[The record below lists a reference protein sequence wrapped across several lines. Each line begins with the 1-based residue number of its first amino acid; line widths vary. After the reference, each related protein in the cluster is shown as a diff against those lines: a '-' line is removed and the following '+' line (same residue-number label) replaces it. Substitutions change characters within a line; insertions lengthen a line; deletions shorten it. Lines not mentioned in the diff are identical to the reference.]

1 MRVVS
6 CLFTEHNLW
15 LVALAAVICISGSAI
30 TFGLYSR
37 ARERSGLQTYGWVFL
52 TAVAAGSSIWCTH
65 FVAMLAY
72 DVSAPVTFDPV
83 LTMGSLVVAIV
94 GCGLGF
100 GLSAVDRKRSL
111 PEICGAI
118 VGLSIAL
125 MHYTGMAAYHVS
137 GLVEWSVPYVVA
149 SVAIAASIS
158 GLALREAVRRSHAH
172 SHYISIALFVVAIV
186 GLHFTAM
193 AAVQVTPMAGS
204 GDASNRTA
212 FAAIAVAV
220 AGVGLMVIGT
230 GVASYLIDERT
241 SAESVD
247 RLRRMALNDTLTGMP
262 NRAHFS
268 EYLDREVE
276 RARANGWTIAILSID
291 LNRFKEINDVHGHK
305 AGDNALQVIGAR
317 LAGLLEPGAF
327 AARVGGDEFA
337 AIKRYVSMDGLHDFV
352 ARMETALVD
361 PVRSDASEIA
371 MGGSIGIALYPQDG
385 TQAST
390 LVSNANLAMQ
400 RAKADTARTVCFYE
414 RQMDEAAR
422 QRKALSA
429 DLRRAIEFGELELH
443 YQVQQAVVTRAVT
456 GYEVLL
462 RWRHRELGMVSP
474 AQFIPIAEECGAIVE
489 IGEWVL
495 RTACREAQRWPQAH
509 KIAVNVSAVQ
519 LAHGDFAETVRV
531 VLVESGISPSRLEI
545 ELTETAIIADKVRA
559 LHLLRRIRALGVS
572 IAIDDFGA
580 GYSSLSTLRT
590 FPFDKI
596 KLDRSFTQGIE
607 HDPQAKAIVRAV
619 VALGKSLDIRVLAE
633 GVETNEQ
640 LAILRME
647 DCDEAQGYLLGR
659 PGPMLLWLKSWASED
674 APGISTPL
682 SPVPLEA

>member
-149 SVAIAASIS
+149 SVAIAASVS

-390 LVSNANLAMQ
+390 LMSNADLAMQ

-495 RTACREAQRWPQAH
+495 RTSCREAQRWPQAH

-531 VLVESGISPSRLEI
+531 VLVESGISPNRLEI

-619 VALGKSLDIRVLAE
+619 VALGKGLDIRVLAE

-659 PGPMLLWLKSWASED
+659 PGPMPLWLKSWASED